1 MTKNTLGLVV
11 GLFFAIVHAVWS
23 VAVALIPGP
32 LQAFINWVLALHHVS
47 LVMVMMPFV
56 LSNAIILVILTFVVG
71 YIFGWLIAF
80 LSERLT

>member
-23 VAVALIPGP
+23 VAVALVPGP
-32 LQAFINWVLALHHVS
+32 LQTFINWVLALHHVS
-47 LVMVMMPFV
+47 LVMVIMPFV
-56 LSNAIILVILTFVVG
+56 LSNAITLVILTFVVG

-80 LSERLT
+80 LSERLA